1 MKTELHLRII
11 SVIIAFS
18 FLFLGLHNQ
27 QPILAEIIKTS
38 MSLLIIIYFIT
49 IWMHTKKVLHFAS
62 SMLLPIWLLVL
73 SNSGPITDFLFLE
86 GKEKNLQHIA
96 QFIISDSQYKK
107 LTTYSLSDFKDS
119 SQISQVAIN
128 YNLNS
133 SLLSTFRKSK
143 KLSSPFLIRLLKQ
156 NHLTAFQLCH
166 DSILFHINNHRQIRY
181 YFEDSHFI
189 YPKDKKIKPQWYS
202 VPAF

>member
-1 MKTELHLRII
+1 MKTEFHLRII

-18 FLFLGLHNQ
+18 LLFLGLHNQ
-27 QPILAEIIKTS
+27 QPILAEIIKTL

>member
-18 FLFLGLHNQ
+18 LLFLGLHNQ
-27 QPILAEIIKTS
+27 QPILAEIIKTL

-96 QFIISDSQYKK
+96 QFIISDAQYKK
-107 LTTYSLSDFKDS
+107 LTTYSLSDSKDS
-119 SQISQVAIN
+119 SQMNQITIN

-156 NHLTAFQLCH
+156 NHLTAFKLCH

-181 YFEDSHFI
+181 YFKNSHFI